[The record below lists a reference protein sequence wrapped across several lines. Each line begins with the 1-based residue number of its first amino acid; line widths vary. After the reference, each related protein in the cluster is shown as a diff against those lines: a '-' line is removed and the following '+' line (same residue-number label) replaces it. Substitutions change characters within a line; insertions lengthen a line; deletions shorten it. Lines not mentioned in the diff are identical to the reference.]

1 MLGRIQ
7 TRDLCLWYHIELH
20 APTNSDGEGLQ
31 ISYTSAATVDNVICK
46 DVIFH
51 FYSLQLEETQTC
63 SSAALLI
70 VLDSLNHLLDGY
82 IVIRA

>member
-1 MLGRIQ
+1 MHQLTLMEKACSSLI
-7 TRDLCLWYHIELH
+7 
-20 APTNSDGEGLQ
+20 LQ
-31 ISYTSAATVDNVICK
+31 QATVDNVICK
-46 DVIFH
+46 DVMLH

-70 VLDSLNHLLDGY
+70 VPDSLNDLLDGY